1 MERDAGGIFSRSTP
15 LNHIFDALII
25 LDPDPAQNVCCWNL
39 AEPLGCRWIKEGIQQ
54 RSSLLSDFFGKS
66 QACFFPQWHTRLF
79 RAWTIAFHPLWLTM
93 GTQPLRGHHRKA
105 VEGRTHGFPDTQHAG
120 DRRGSW
126 LTHASNR
133 CAVGHGP

>member
-25 LDPDPAQNVCCWNL
+25 LDPDPAQNVYSWNL

-66 QACFFPQWHTRLF
+66 QARLF
-79 RAWTIAFHPLWLTM
+79 RAWTIALHPLWLTM

-105 VEGRTHGFPDTQHAG
+105 VESRTHGFPDTQHAVEG
-120 DRRGSW
+120 ADLG
-126 LTHASNR
+126 
-133 CAVGHGP
+133 